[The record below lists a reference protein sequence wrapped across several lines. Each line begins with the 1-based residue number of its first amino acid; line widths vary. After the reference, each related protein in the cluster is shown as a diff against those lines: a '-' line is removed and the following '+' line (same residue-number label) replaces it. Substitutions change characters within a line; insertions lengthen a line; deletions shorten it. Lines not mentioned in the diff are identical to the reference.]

1 MGKINL
7 QKALIGGLVAG
18 VVLYVID
25 YLAYGV
31 VFAKD
36 FPLPAGVAGL
46 FGIPIL
52 VWFFIVDAL
61 YGIALVYLYAAVRP
75 RFGAGQKT
83 AVIAGLLMWV
93 IAGLL
98 HALGEAPMGMAPHQ
112 VYTIGTLISFV
123 QLPLAAL
130 AGAKF
135 YTEAA

>member
-7 QKALIGGLVAG
+7 QKAVLGGLVAG

-31 VFAKD
+31 VFAKQ
-36 FPLPAGVAGL
+36 FPLPAGLTGL
-46 FGIPIL
+46 FAIPIL
-52 VWFFIVDAL
+52 VWFFIVDVL
-61 YGIALVYLYAAVRP
+61 YGMALVYLYAAVRP
-75 RFGAGQKT
+75 RFGAGPRT

-98 HALGEAPMGMAPHQ
+98 HALGEAPMGMAPQ
-112 VYTIGTLISFV
+112 KVYTIGTLISLV

-135 YTEAA
+135 YIESA